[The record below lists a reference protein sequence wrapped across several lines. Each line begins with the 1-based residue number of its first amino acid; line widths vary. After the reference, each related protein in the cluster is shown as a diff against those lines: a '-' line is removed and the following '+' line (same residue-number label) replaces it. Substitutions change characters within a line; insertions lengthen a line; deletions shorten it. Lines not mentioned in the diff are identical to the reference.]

1 MTKHKRQWWWWCCFL
16 VLGCSGCSQAPAV
29 NVLGSFFPAWML
41 CLTFGIVAAV
51 LLRQLLA
58 GRGVE
63 NKIAL
68 LAVFYP
74 SLVVAVACTL
84 WFVLF
89 R

>member
-1 MTKHKRQWWWWCCFL
+1 M
-16 VLGCSGCSQAPAV
+16 
-29 NVLGSFFPAWML
+29 GSFFPAWML
-41 CLTFGIVAAV
+41 CITIGIVTTGV
-51 LLRQLLA
+51 IRRTLA
-58 GRGVE
+58 SRGLE

-74 SLVVAVACTL
+74 SLVVAVACAL